1 MSKQGQRKLQG
12 RRRELLEILPR
23 LRRFALSLAG
33 NAADG
38 DDLLQATVER
48 LLDRGLPAEAE
59 LIPWS
64 IRVCRNIWIDEVRAR
79 KVRRRAG
86 EELGYVEE
94 RVVSGE
100 SDMLAELT
108 LREVQGALAALPEEQ
123 RAVLE
128 LVVVEGYSYR
138 EAAQTLETPIGTV
151 MSRLAR
157 ARAALIARCRK
168 PESAA
173 IAPKETSDE

>member
-1 MSKQGQRKLQG
+1 MSKEEGRRLKG
-12 RRRELLEILPR
+12 RRRELLEILPG
-23 LRRFALSLAG
+23 LRRFALSLTG

-48 LLDRGLPAEAE
+48 LLERGLPAEAA
-59 LIPWS
+59 LMPWS
-64 IRVCRNIWIDEVRAR
+64 IKVCRNIWIDEVRAR

-86 EELGYVEE
+86 EELAQGEGG
-94 RVVSGE
+94 VVSGE
-100 SDMLAELT
+100 RDMLAKLT

-128 LVVVEGYSYR
+128 LVVVEGHSYR
-138 EAAQTLETPIGTV
+138 EAAEMLDTPIGTV

-157 ARAALIARCRK
+157 ARAALVARCRK
-168 PESAA
+168 PVPAR
-173 IAPKETSDE
+173 ETSDE

>member
-1 MSKQGQRKLQG
+1 MSKQGGRSLAG
-12 RRRELLEILPR
+12 RRRELVEILPR

-48 LLDRGLPAEAE
+48 LLERGLPDEAE
-59 LIPWS
+59 LMPWS
-64 IRVCRNIWIDEVRAR
+64 IKVCRNIWIDEMRAR

-86 EELGYVEE
+86 DELAHTESGI
-94 RVVSGE
+94 VSGE
-100 SDMLAELT
+100 SEMLTELT

-128 LVVVEGYSYR
+128 LVVVEGHSYR
-138 EAAQTLETPIGTV
+138 EAAEMLDTPIGTV

-157 ARAALIARCRK
+157 ARAALVERCRK
-168 PESAA
+168 PVPARA
-173 IAPKETSDE
+173 TSDE

>member
-1 MSKQGQRKLQG
+1 MSKQGGRNFSG

-23 LRRFALSLAG
+23 LRRFALSLTG

-48 LLDRGLPAEAE
+48 LLDRGLPVEAE
-59 LIPWS
+59 LMPWS
-64 IRVCRNIWIDEVRAR
+64 IKVCRNIWIDEVRAR

-86 EELGYVEE
+86 EALAYTENT
-94 RVVSGE
+94 VVSGE
-100 SDMLAELT
+100 SDMLTELT
-108 LREVQGALAALPEEQ
+108 LREVQGALAMLPEEQ

-128 LVVVEGYSYR
+128 LVVVEGHSYR
-138 EAAQTLETPIGTV
+138 EAAEMLDTPVGTV

-157 ARAALIARCRK
+157 ARAALVERCRQ
-168 PESAA
+168 P
-173 IAPKETSDE
+173 APARGTSNE

>member
-1 MSKQGQRKLQG
+1 MSKEEGRRLKG
-12 RRRELLEILPR
+12 RRRELLEILPG
-23 LRRFALSLAG
+23 LRRFALSLTG

-48 LLDRGLPAEAE
+48 LLERGLPAEAA
-59 LIPWS
+59 LMPWS
-64 IRVCRNIWIDEVRAR
+64 IKVCRNIWIDEVRAR

-86 EELGYVEE
+86 EELVHVEDG
-94 RVVSGE
+94 VVSGE
-100 SDMLAELT
+100 RDMLAKLT

-128 LVVVEGYSYR
+128 LVVVEGHSYR
-138 EAAQTLETPIGTV
+138 EAAEMLDTPIGTV

-157 ARAALIARCRK
+157 ARAALVARCRK
-168 PESAA
+168 PVPAR
-173 IAPKETSDE
+173 ETSDE

>member
-1 MSKQGQRKLQG
+1 MG

-48 LLDRGLPAEAE
+48 LLERGLPDDAE
-59 LIPWS
+59 LMPWS
-64 IRVCRNIWIDEVRAR
+64 IKVCRNIWIDEVRAR

-86 EELGYVEE
+86 DELAHTESGS
-94 RVVSGE
+94 VSGE
-100 SDMLAELT
+100 SAMLTELT
-108 LREVQGALAALPEEQ
+108 LREVQGVLATLPEEQ

-128 LVVVEGYSYR
+128 LVVVEGHSYR
-138 EAAQTLETPIGTV
+138 EAAEMLDTPIGTV

-157 ARAALIARCRK
+157 ARAALVERCRK
-168 PESAA
+168 P
-173 IAPKETSDE
+173 APARATSDE